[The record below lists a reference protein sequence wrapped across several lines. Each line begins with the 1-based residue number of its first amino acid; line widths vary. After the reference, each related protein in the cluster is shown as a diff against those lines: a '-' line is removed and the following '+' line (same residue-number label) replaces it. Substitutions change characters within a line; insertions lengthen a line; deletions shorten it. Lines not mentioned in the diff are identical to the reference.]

1 MHFGVSPN
9 WRDSVLNNN
18 NNSFLLER
26 VKVNNRNVVHD
37 LNSNSRDPKF
47 RLLKKSSHVFQ
58 TTRDNT
64 GIGRVAPHRLP
75 FVERVTRRSIDV
87 FFTFGYLIII
97 LKPNILL
104 FFSLVVLSLL
114 PSLTVFDFVS
124 STTMCHLILSHH
136 PSHQLIAV
144 FSFFQKVV
152 TKNSHTHEEK
162 SHFKVSHVPYI
173 FELFPRNPI
182 SYIRFRGRK
191 EIRYA

>member
-1 MHFGVSPN
+1 MST
-9 WRDSVLNNN
+9 SSNNVQ
-18 NNSFLLER
+18 SQYIRVLER
-26 VKVNNRNVVHD
+26 LKDLVEENKRLKSTVESNEGETKVKIQKHTKTISD
-37 LNSNSRDPKF
+37 LERD
-47 RLLKKSSHVFQ
+47 
-58 TTRDNT
+58 
-64 GIGRVAPHRLP
+64 
-75 FVERVTRRSIDV
+75 
-87 FFTFGYLIII
+87 
-97 LKPNILL
+97 
-104 FFSLVVLSLL
+104 LL